1 MTPLAIA
8 FMPLTDSAPLIA
20 ASERGF
26 AEAEGIAL
34 RLVRDTSWAA
44 VRDRLVYG
52 QVQCA
57 HLLAPLAVA
66 VTLGLSQAPCAIA
79 APFKLNDNGNA
90 LTLSSELAAALDPD
104 PRNRVADP
112 IATAHDFAAAIG
124 LHRRKP
130 IIGIVHR
137 FSSHA
142 LMLRYWLGYA
152 GIDPDRD
159 VTLRVLPPSLM
170 TQALRLGE
178 IDGFIAGEPWGSLSV
193 AEGVGEIVATGV
205 NIWQRGVEKVLATR
219 ADWAEANG
227 DQLDRLLRAL
237 DRAAAWCDD
246 PANHPEL
253 AALLA
258 RPDHLDQPAD
268 LILQALNGRIPLK
281 RGGEPVSEPDFL
293 VFHRG
298 AANFPWRSQALWIY
312 SQLVRW
318 RMIEPSPEAERAA
331 AGVFRSDLYRR
342 ALAGRGVAMPG
353 ASMKVEG
360 ALVQPTPAASHEGS
374 LTLAPDRFFDG
385 LMFDPDDLEGYLQML
400 RRSGN
405 FALAKAR

>member
-1 MTPLAIA
+1 MTPLSIA
-8 FMPLTDSAPLIA
+8 FLPLTDSAPILVA
-20 ASERGF
+20 KALGF

-34 RLVRDTSWAA
+34 HLVRDTSWAT

-52 QVQCA
+52 QVQAA

-66 VTLGLSQAPCAIA
+66 VTLGLSQTPCPIA

-90 LTLSSELAAALDPD
+90 LTLSAEFAAALDPA
-104 PRNRVADP
+104 PRNRIDDP
-112 IATAHDFAAAIG
+112 EATAHDFAAAIG

-130 IIGIVHR
+130 VIGTVHR

-152 GIDPDRD
+152 GVNPDRD
-159 VTLRVLPPSLM
+159 IVMRVLPPSLM
-170 TQALRLGE
+170 TEAMRAGE
-178 IDGFIAGEPWGSLSV
+178 IDGFIAGEPWSSVAV
-193 AEGVGEIVATGV
+193 AEGLGEIAAVGV
-205 NIWQRGVEKVLATR
+205 NIWRRGVEKVLATR
-219 ADWAEANG
+219 ADWAEGNPET
-227 DQLDRLLRAL
+227 LDRLLRAL

-246 PANHPEL
+246 PANRVAL
-253 AALLA
+253 AELLA
-258 RPDHLDQPAD
+258 RPEHVGQPAE
-268 LILQALNGRIPLK
+268 LIAQALAGRMPLTP
-281 RGGEPVSEPDFL
+281 GGDPADIPDFL

-318 RMIEPSPEAERAA
+318 GMVEPGAEAERAA

-342 ALAGRGVAMPG
+342 ALAGSATPMPG
-353 ASMKVEG
+353 ASMKLEG
-360 ALVQPTPAASHEGS
+360 SLGSPLAAATHQGS

-385 LMFDPDDLEGYLQML
+385 RVFDPHDVVGYLSDL
-400 RRSGN
+400 
-405 FALAKAR
+405 

>member
-1 MTPLAIA
+1 MTPLSIA
-8 FMPLTDSAPLIA
+8 FLPLTDSAPLIVA
-20 ASERGF
+20 RALGF

-34 RLVRDTSWAA
+34 TLVRDTSWAT

-57 HLLAPLAVA
+57 HMLAPLAVA
-66 VTLGLSQAPCAIA
+66 VTLGLSQAPCPIA

-90 LTLSSELAAALDPD
+90 LTLSAELAAALDPD
-104 PRNRVADP
+104 PRNRVRDP
-112 IATAHDFAAAIG
+112 VATAHDFAAAVG

-130 IIGIVHR
+130 VIGIVHR
-137 FSSHA
+137 YSSHA
-142 LMLRYWLGYA
+142 LMLRYWLAFA
-152 GIDPDRD
+152 GVNPDRD

-170 TQALRLGE
+170 VQALRLGE
-178 IDGFIAGEPWGSLSV
+178 IDGFIAGEPWSSVAV
-193 AEGVGEIVATGV
+193 AEGIGEIAAAGV

-219 ADWAEANG
+219 SDWAVAN
-227 DQLDRLLRAL
+227 DESLDRLLCAL

-246 PANHPEL
+246 PANRDDL
-253 AALLA
+253 AALLG
-258 RPDHLDQPAD
+258 RPDHVGQPAE
-268 LILQALNGRIPLK
+268 LIAQALAGRMPLMQ
-281 RGGEPVSEPDFL
+281 GGEEVELPDFM

-312 SQLVRW
+312 SQFVRW
-318 RMIEPSPEAERAA
+318 GMVEPSPEAERAA
-331 AGVFRSDLYRR
+331 AGVFRSDLYRG

-360 ALVQPTPAASHEGS
+360 ALASPLPAASHQGR

-385 LMFDPDDLEGYLQML
+385 RAFDPQDLGAYLRGLKQ
-400 RRSGN
+400 S
-405 FALAKAR
+405 